1 MQRVFLLTLDT
12 LKELNTLLDSGWAVV
27 GELGAGGDAKYV
39 LLYREPVVDKVKLKV
54 RGNSK

>member
-1 MQRVFLLTLDT
+1 MTLDT